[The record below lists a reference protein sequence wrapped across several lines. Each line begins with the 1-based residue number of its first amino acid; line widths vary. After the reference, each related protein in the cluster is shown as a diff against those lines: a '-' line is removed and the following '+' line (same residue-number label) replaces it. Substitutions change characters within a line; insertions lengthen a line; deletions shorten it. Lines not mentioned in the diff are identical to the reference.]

1 MKRYLQNINP
11 LHFSCYPKFR
21 NTVLDYCADDST
33 GKPLQWYKINDQGFR
48 GNDFENSTDILF
60 LGCSITFGV
69 AMPPEEIFPHLVAQE
84 LNCSYVNISKPGAAP
99 DTCFR
104 FAQHWIPK
112 LNPKHVVYLQPP
124 YGRFEILVKEDGLH
138 QPGIMTVHTE
148 YGHESEV
155 YYELTQNSTN
165 IEITYLKNKLA
176 INHVCSEHD
185 AIFHFVNLGRFMKS
199 NNGTFKDAARD
210 GIHPGKDTH
219 KDIADSII
227 NKIRRVG

>member
-21 NTVLDYCADDST
+21 NTVLDYCGDDST
-33 GKPLQWYKINDQGFR
+33 GEPLQWYKINDQGFR

-69 AMPPEEIFPHLVAQE
+69 AMPPEEIFAHLVAQE
-84 LNCSYVNISKPGAAP
+84 LNCSYANISKPSAAP

-124 YGRFEILVKEDGLH
+124 YGRFEILVEEDGLH
-138 QPGIMTVHTE
+138 QPGIINAHTE
-148 YGHESEV
+148 ENV
-155 YYELTQNSTN
+155 YYELTKNSTN
-165 IEITYLKNKLA
+165 IEINYLKNKLA
-176 INHVCSEHD
+176 INHVCSDHG
-185 AIFHFVNLGRFMKS
+185 AIFHFINPVPY
-199 NNGTFKDAARD
+199 KDLARD
-210 GIHPGKDTH
+210 DIHPGKDTH
-219 KDIADSII
+219 KYIADSII